1 MDHEDDP
8 LVMPGN
14 RKLSTT
20 ESVLLLAS
28 EDFDDLPNR
37 RSTLRNTEEGLLA
50 PNSTANYQATENQI
64 DEIIENEEN
73 EQDEDDE
80 EDVPILNIKNLFQIE
95 VSLLLNVLLAAFDGT
110 ITASTYTIIGS
121 EFKAVHLGSWITTSY
136 LITSTSF
143 QPLYGS
149 FSDVFGRRVCY
160 FFATSVFAIG
170 CVGCSISSNI
180 FQLFL
185 ARAITGIG
193 GGGLIT
199 LATVINSDIIPS
211 AKRGLFQG
219 FQNILVGIGSIL
231 GAALGGFIS
240 EQIGWRYCFLIQVPI
255 SLTGLVFGIFYIE
268 NQTEFNQKKGI
279 KDIDIEGSLLL
290 VIGLTSQLLAL
301 NSSSYLLTIFSFII
315 LVVFIKIEFKTTKI
329 PIIPFEKIH
338 GISNYLVLFISTLTG
353 FANFAYI
360 FILPLLFQIILDDSP
375 SKAGLRLGIPSLF
388 TSVGSLITA
397 YFMNRDVRNL
407 IYLVHFGVFL
417 LGFGNLL
424 AFFISK
430 QVPDKLLNILLIPA
444 NAGLGMSNP
453 ALLFSFILQFP
464 KLLQASSTSTL
475 YLFRSIGNV
484 WGVATIS
491 MIIQFFLKTE
501 LVKNFENSDLSEDE
515 INNIIY
521 KVIRSISYI
530 QKLPDSIKA
539 TVRESYET
547 SIRKAQLVSTLICV
561 FCFSLCIIRDY
572 VLARNTKKN
581 TL

>member
-1 MDHEDDP
+1 MSFKDNN
-8 LVMPGN
+8 N

-28 EDFDDLPNR
+28 EDINDIGPTANSNDLETGSLINR
-37 RSTLRNTEEGLLA
+37 RYIEH
-50 PNSTANYQATENQI
+50 YQSLENPIPEDSQ
-64 DEIIENEEN
+64 
-73 EQDEDDE
+73 EDD
-80 EDVPILNIKNLFQIE
+80 DIPNVSIFKIKNLFQIE

-121 EFKAVHLGSWITTSY
+121 EFNAVNLGSWITTSY

-149 FSDVFGRRVCY
+149 FSDVFGRRICY
-160 FFATSVFAIG
+160 FFATTVFALG
-170 CVGCSISSNI
+170 CVGCSISQDI
-180 FQLFL
+180 FQLFF

-211 AKRGLFQG
+211 EKRGLFQG
-219 FQNILVGIGSIL
+219 FQNILIGIGSIL

-255 SLTGLVFGIFYIE
+255 SLIGLVFGIFYIE
-268 NQTEFNQKKGI
+268 NQTEFDEGKGL

-290 VIGLTSQLLAL
+290 VVGLTAQLLAL
-301 NSSSYLLTIFSFII
+301 NTGSYILTAISFII
-315 LVVFIKIEFKTTKI
+315 LVIFIKIEFNTLKI
-329 PIIPFEKIH
+329 PIIPFKQIH
-338 GISNYLVLFISTLTG
+338 GLSNYMVLFISVLTG
-353 FANFAYI
+353 FANYAYI
-360 FILPLLFQIILDDSP
+360 FILPLLFQIILDDTP

-397 YFMNRDVRNL
+397 YFLNKNINNL
-407 IYLVHFGVFL
+407 IYLVHVGVLL
-417 LGFGNLL
+417 LGIGNLF

-430 QVPDKLLNILLIPA
+430 KIPDHFLNLLLIPA

-464 KLLQASSTSTL
+464 KKLQASSTSTL

-491 MIIQFFLKTE
+491 ILIQFFLKRQ
-501 LVKNFENSDLSEDE
+501 LVENFKDSDLDEEE
-515 INNIIY
+515 INRIIF
-521 KVIRSISYI
+521 KVVRSISYVK
-530 QKLPDSIKA
+530 KLPESIKS
-539 TVRESYET
+539 TVRASYET
-547 SIRKAQLVSTLICV
+547 SIRNAQLATTIICAV
-561 FCFSLCIIRDY
+561 CFLLCLVRDY
-572 VLARNTKKN
+572 IIAKRSKN
-581 TL
+581 